1 MSVSVPQERL
11 PLLPQILAN
20 YSRREIR
27 QMRELLRGWR
37 RVLWYGSSCAALPA
51 AGPASARDQ
60 GDASVPRDAF
70 EGLMRLL
77 GARLERELT
86 KPE

>member
-37 RVLWYGSSCAALPA
+37 RVLWYGSSCAALSA
-51 AGPASARDQ
+51 AGPRPASGR
-60 GDASVPRDAF
+60 DASVPRDAF

-86 KPE
+86 

>member
-37 RVLWYGSSCAALPA
+37 RLLWYGSSCAALSA
-51 AGPASARDQ
+51 AGPASPSAR
-60 GDASVPRDAF
+60 DASVPRDAF

-86 KPE
+86 

>member
-27 QMRELLRGWR
+27 QMLELLRGWR
-37 RVLWYGSSCAALPA
+37 RVLWYGSSCAALFA
-51 AGPASARDQ
+51 AGPASGR
-60 GDASVPRDAF
+60 DASVPRDAF
-70 EGLMRLL
+70 ESLMRLL

-86 KPE
+86 

>member
-37 RVLWYGSSCAALPA
+37 RVLWYGYSCTALSA
-51 AGPASARDQ
+51 AGPASGR
-60 GDASVPRDAF
+60 DASVPRDAF

-77 GARLERELT
+77 RARLEREN
-86 KPE
+86 

>member
-51 AGPASARDQ
+51 AGPASARDTL
-60 GDASVPRDAF
+60 GNSLVPRDAF

-77 GARLERELT
+77 RARLERELT
-86 KPE
+86 